1 MGVLHFKPLAGSPFA
16 PLLIEPAYRK
26 VAAAIGARVLS
37 RALREGERLPSET
50 ELARQFGVNRST
62 VREALRE
69 LESRGLVQRRP
80 GSKLMSV
87 SRPHHETVAE
97 GVSHALLLHDVTVR
111 EALREL
117 ESRGLVQRRPGSKL
131 MSVSRP
137 QQASIAAGI
146 SHALLLNDVTVHDV
160 WEALTILEP
169 PIAIAAARAR
179 NAADLSALSAA
190 AGALSSEDAD
200 TGAAVQRTAEVFRC
214 IGRATHN
221 PVLGLAQEPL
231 LQLLEPS
238 LVIMI
243 DKVPQARSRIVTA
256 QQQLVRALEARDTQ
270 QAEVWMARH
279 IRDFK
284 KGYELAGIDL
294 TLRLHP
300 QGTRA

>member
-1 MGVLHFKPLAGSPFA
+1 VSVEFA
-16 PLLIEPAYRK
+16 PLTLEPAYRK
-26 VAAAIGARVLS
+26 VAATIGARILS

-87 SRPHHETVAE
+87 SRPHHETVGA

-111 EALREL
+111 
-117 ESRGLVQRRPGSKL
+117 
-131 MSVSRP
+131 
-137 QQASIAAGI
+137 
-146 SHALLLNDVTVHDV
+146 DV

-169 PIAIAAARAR
+169 PLAETAARAST
-179 NAADLSALSAA
+179 AADLECITAAADAFGAQSASAA
-190 AGALSSEDAD
+190 Q
-200 TGAAVQRTAEVFRC
+200 AVHACAEFFRC

-238 LVIMI
+238 LGVMI
-243 DKVPQARSRIVTA
+243 DKVPQARARIATA
-256 QQQLVRALEARDTQ
+256 QRRLAEAFEAREP
-270 QAEVWMARH
+270 EVARQWMARH
-279 IRDFK
+279 IRDFSR
-284 KGYELAGIDL
+284 GYELAGIDL
-294 TLRLHP
+294 GLRVT
-300 QGTRA
+300 GR

>member
-1 MGVLHFKPLAGSPFA
+1 MSVEFA

-26 VAAAIGARVLS
+26 VAARIGERILARTLV
-37 RALREGERLPSET
+37 EGERLPSET

-87 SRPHHETVAE
+87 SRPHHEAVAA

-111 EALREL
+111 
-117 ESRGLVQRRPGSKL
+117 
-131 MSVSRP
+131 
-137 QQASIAAGI
+137 
-146 SHALLLNDVTVHDV
+146 NV

-169 PIAIAAARAR
+169 PLAETAARKRTAADLECLTAAADAFDAQRAHAARA
-179 NAADLSALSAA
+179 
-190 AGALSSEDAD
+190 
-200 TGAAVQRTAEVFRC
+200 VHCTAEFFRC

-238 LVIMI
+238 LGVMI
-243 DKVPQARSRIVTA
+243 DKVPQARARIAAA
-256 QQQLVRALEARDTQ
+256 QRRLTEALEAREP
-270 QAEVWMARH
+270 QAAHEWMARH
-279 IRDFK
+279 IRDFR

-294 TLRLHP
+294 ELRVTAP
-300 QGTRA
+300 